1 MDSSR
6 LRYERRLSDDF
17 LQYFSILIKLFNGIE
32 TVTSDISTT
41 KLDYETFIRQM
52 SRDDWE
58 TLKSFRFGSESDP
71 FYQLSNN
78 LIESIERSLKSITS
92 FTGTNFLHMT
102 VYIIINIL
110 IFHFYQNMY
119 RYAREDIF

>member
-32 TVTSDISTT
+32 TATSDISTT
-41 KLDYETFIRQM
+41 KLDYETLIRQM

-58 TLKSFRFGSESDP
+58 SLKSFRLGSESDP

-78 LIESIERSLKSITS
+78 LIGSIERSLKSITS
-92 FTGTNFLHMT
+92 FTG
-102 VYIIINIL
+102 IL
-110 IFHFYQNMY
+110 IS
-119 RYAREDIF
+119 